1 MEQLEFIEKLIQLTE
16 KYTLDEL
23 EVGDI
28 KIKKSIFYRPDIEE
42 AKPEPESEE
51 DLLFNP

>member
-1 MEQLEFIEKLIQLTE
+1 MHDLDFIEKLVQISD

-23 EVGDI
+23 NVGDI
-28 KIKKSIFYRPDIEE
+28 KIKKSIFYRPDTEDS
-42 AKPEPESEE
+42 KPEPESEE